1 MVRKPRI
8 LLTVILLVALA
19 AADIWFAG
27 GRVGH
32 WVANRTAPILQPA
45 VAALGYGRA
54 WSATFFS
61 RGDLTAENLRL
72 RVEMEELRAAA
83 ADADVLR
90 DELEFT
96 RAATGIRE
104 RFTGDPIAAGIF
116 SWYRAGSA
124 VLASINRGET
134 DGIAV
139 GDVVISATGSLVG
152 VVREVYGN
160 HATIT
165 ILGDP
170 NLQAAARIMGKG
182 ITGLVRTGEEGLVLD
197 LVQKEESVE
206 EGDTVLT
213 GGNDH
218 FPAGLVIGTVR
229 SVDIR
234 QQTLFSIIRIQ
245 PAVIPPLSGSV
256 LVLRL

>member
-8 LLTVILLVALA
+8 LLTVILLA
-19 AADIWFAG
+19 AIAAVDVWFAG
-27 GRVGH
+27 GRAGH
-32 WVANRTAPILQPA
+32 WVADHTGPMLRPA
-45 VAALGYGRA
+45 VAAIGYVHSWTGA
-54 WSATFFS
+54 FFS
-61 RGDLTAENLRL
+61 RGDLAAENLRL
-72 RVEMEELRAAA
+72 RTEMDELRAAA
-83 ADADVLR
+83 ADVDVLR
-90 DELEFT
+90 HELEFT

-124 VLASINRGET
+124 VLATINRGEA

-160 HATIT
+160 HAIVT

-182 ITGLVRTGEEGLVLD
+182 IAGLIRTGEDGLVLD
-197 LVQKEESVE
+197 LVQKEELVE
-206 EGDTVLT
+206 EGDIVLT

-218 FPAGLVIGTVR
+218 FPAGLIIGTVR
-229 SVDIR
+229 SVDAR
-234 QQTLFSIIRIQ
+234 QQTLFSIVRVQ
-245 PAVIPPLSGSV
+245 PSVVPPLSGSV